1 MTTTKV
7 SKLIE
12 SCIEELKSML
22 GDANNE
28 LTSGQR
34 EELTACI
41 RELKRLQKATRLTHQ
56 EVYLVVARIAKTAHQ
71 LVGAGVGA

>member
-1 MTTTKV
+1 MKT

-12 SCIEELKSML
+12 SCIDELKKML

-34 EELTACI
+34 AELMAGI
-41 RELKRLQKATRLTHQ
+41 RNLKRLQKATKLTYQ
-56 EVYLVVARIAKTAHQ
+56 EIYVVVDYIAKAAYQ
-71 LVGAGVGA
+71 VVESGVSA

>member
-1 MTTTKV
+1 MKT

-12 SCIEELKSML
+12 SCIEELKKML

-34 EELTACI
+34 EELTDCI
-41 RELKRLQKATRLTHQ
+41 RELKRLQRATRLTHQ
-56 EVYLVVARIAKTAHQ
+56 EVYLVVARIAQAAHQ
-71 LVGAGVGA
+71 LLEVGVSA

>member
-1 MTTTKV
+1 MTT
-7 SKLIE
+7 SKLIQ
-12 SCIEELKSML
+12 SCIEELKRML

-41 RELKRLQKATRLTHQ
+41 RELKRLHKAKRLTHK
-56 EVYLVVARIAKTAHQ
+56 EVYSVVARIAYTAHQ
-71 LVGAGVGA
+71 LVEVGVSA

>member
-1 MTTTKV
+1 MKT

-12 SCIEELKSML
+12 SCIEELKKML

-34 EELTACI
+34 AELMAGI
-41 RELKRLQKATRLTHQ
+41 RNLKRLQKATKLTSR
-56 EVYLVVARIAKTAHQ
+56 EIYVVVDCIAKAAYQ
-71 LVGAGVGA
+71 VVESGVSA

>member
-1 MTTTKV
+1 MKT

-12 SCIEELKSML
+12 SCIEELKKML

-41 RELKRLQKATRLTHQ
+41 RELKRLQKATKLGDHEIYT
-56 EVYLVVARIAKTAHQ
+56 VVSRIAQTAHQ
-71 LVGAGVGA
+71 LVEVGVSA